1 MHFKIVNNTDIDL
14 PLNYEFVTHGMKIP
28 TSAVTTSDNLS
39 LTDLDIYPGDGVDGA
54 TTIFIL
60 PKKDISP
67 NEVCEIWIDLS
78 QCKLYDKTLYEDFSK
93 KVDLSNGLPTNS
105 TLDKDKN
112 GPYMIDISF
121 YSPILDIIYLY
132 SCLLIINYHKNFV
145 ILLSYLFFV
154 LSAKLAIL
162 FLYNLP
168 LIYHLNVSQ

>member
-112 GPYMIDISF
+112 GHDVYAGGKNGNSSKKVGYVPGKHIVERVTVKYRAEFPKRLETMRDE
-121 YSPILDIIYLY
+121 IL
-132 SCLLIINYHKNFV
+132 KEAGF
-145 ILLSYLFFV
+145 
-154 LSAKLAIL
+154 
-162 FLYNLP
+162 
-168 LIYHLNVSQ
+168 